1 MSEKRVVVIPGGSRD
16 DSVDANLPVILLN
29 RDSND
34 AGYKK

>member
-1 MSEKRVVVIPGGSRD
+1 MSEKQVVVIAGGRRD
-16 DSVDANLPVILLN
+16 DPADADLPVILLN